1 MTETDQHKMG
11 LIVGSLFDA
20 IRVHITP
27 TDGRLTAD
35 ELDIVTGA
43 LGMVTAALFAS
54 IPNEY
59 ARHKEI
65 LLWAATVAA
74 QASSDDLSVPE
85 GVTLQ

>member
-1 MTETDQHKMG
+1 MTETDEHTMG
-11 LIVGSLFDA
+11 LLTSSIFEA
-20 IRVHITP
+20 IRTHVTP
-27 TDGRLTAD
+27 TDGRLTPE

-43 LGMVTAALFAS
+43 LGIITASLFAC